1 MSNQSQLSPC
11 SPLSLNPIKFI
22 VPPRIT
28 KNRKHSSQ
36 QEEEK
41 KQSSDDI
48 QNLDISDSIDDMC
61 SDEMSKQQSGIS
73 DKSSSNLFCLKE
85 RVCVPKQCGLD

>member
-1 MSNQSQLSPC
+1 MKRASP
-11 SPLSLNPIKFI
+11 
-22 VPPRIT
+22 
-28 KNRKHSSQ
+28 

-61 SDEMSKQQSGIS
+61 SEEMSK
-73 DKSSSNLFCLKE
+73 K
-85 RVCVPKQCGLD
+85 